1 MYTQANRPLW
11 ISGEFPEDSLLLEE
25 FIVEEEIS
33 KPFRI
38 LCRVLVPVPGANL
51 EALLWQPIHVGMSV
65 NGVTRHFHGRVNEV
79 RLLDQDDP
87 FAIWEIEAAPNL
99 WFFDL
104 HTDCRIFQNKTV
116 VSIVKSVLKRDPSL
130 EMFWGLNSTYDKR
143 EYCVQ
148 YKESDFRFVSRL
160 LEDEG
165 IYYYFTHTE
174 KGHALNFGDYSPAA
188 KPTGDG
194 APIPYAATDDHRGGL
209 PSLSRMQRR
218 RKVRT
223 ANVAMNDYN
232 FETPRS
238 NLNVMASKASFPQ
251 RFDYPGNY
259 MEYGDG
265 EKIAKIRLQEIDC
278 RETVFE
284 GLSSSSD
291 LQPGFCFE
299 VEDHITKAMNGKYL
313 LTAVRHR
320 AVNPVYRPMSG
331 TAEQEFAYQASWQA
345 IPAELPFRPARVT
358 PRSYV
363 PGSQTAIVTG
373 VEMDKPH
380 TEEFGRVKLH
390 FFWHRWGKPDAN
402 SSCWVRVSQPWAG
415 RNWGSVSIPRV
426 GQEVIVDF
434 IEGDPDRPIITG
446 RVYNGDMMPPYSLPG
461 GAANMGMRSRTI
473 GGSGYNEI
481 SINDSLNNE
490 GITIHAQK
498 DMSTVVENNETIEV
512 KNNRTEK
519 VGVDEKIT
527 IGNNRTEEV
536 GNNESVTVKGNRTG
550 QVLGHDVL
558 TVAKTRTTS
567 VGINDMQN
575 VGIAQ
580 QITVGALQMI
590 NVAGVQMLNAGF
602 KQTLLCGGE
611 TLVKASGKLI
621 LEGPGGTITI
631 DEGGITIKGKQ
642 VFINC

>member
-1 MYTQANRPLW
+1 MYTQANRPIW
-11 ISGEFPEDSLLLEE
+11 ISGSFPEDSILLEE
-25 FIVEEEIS
+25 VVVEEEIS

-38 LCRVLVPVPGANL
+38 ICRVLVPDLGANL
-51 EALLWQPIHVGMSV
+51 EALLWQPIHVGVAV
-65 NGVTRHFHGRVNEV
+65 NDVTRHFHGRVNEV
-79 RLLDQDDP
+79 RLLDHDDP
-87 FAIWEIEAAPNL
+87 FAIWEIEAAPNF
-99 WFFDL
+99 WFFNL
-104 HTDCRIFQNKTV
+104 HTDCRIFQNKSV
-116 VSIVKSVLKRDPSL
+116 DSIVRSVLKRDTTL

-148 YKESDFRFVSRL
+148 YKESDFQFVSRL

-165 IYYYFTHTE
+165 IYYYFTHRDD
-174 KGHALNFGDYSPAA
+174 GHLLNFGDYSPTA

-194 APIPYAATDDHRGGL
+194 TPIPYAATDDVRGGL
-209 PSLSRMQRR
+209 PSLSRMQRKR
-218 RKVRT
+218 QVRT

-232 FETPRS
+232 FETPRG
-238 NLNVMASKASFPQ
+238 NLNVMASKESFPQ
-251 RFDYPGNY
+251 RYDYPGNY
-259 MEYGDG
+259 MQHGDG
-265 EKIAKIRLQEIDC
+265 EKIARIRLQEIDC

-284 GLSSSSD
+284 GRSTAAT
-291 LQPGFCFE
+291 LQAGFCFE
-299 VEDHITKAMNGKYL
+299 VEDHPSKSMNGKYL
-313 LTAVRHR
+313 LTSVRHR
-320 AVNPVYRPMSG
+320 AVNPAYRSREG
-331 TAEQEFAYQASWQA
+331 GEDFQYYANWQA
-345 IPAELPFRPARVT
+345 IPAALPFRPARIT

-473 GGSGYNEI
+473 GGGGYNEI
-481 SINDSLNNE
+481 SINDSLEGE

-536 GNNESVTVKGNRTG
+536 GADESVTVKGNRTG

-602 KQTLLCGGE
+602 KQTLFCGGE
-611 TLVKASGKLI
+611 TLVKASGKLV

-631 DEGGITIKGKQ
+631 DDGGITIKGKQ